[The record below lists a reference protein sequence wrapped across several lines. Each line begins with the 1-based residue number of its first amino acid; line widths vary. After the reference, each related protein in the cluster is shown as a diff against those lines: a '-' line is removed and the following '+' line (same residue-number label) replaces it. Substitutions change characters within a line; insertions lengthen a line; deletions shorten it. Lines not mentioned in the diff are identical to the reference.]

1 MNDSMI
7 LHHYEASPYAEKIRL
22 MFGLTNTRWYSML
35 SPVQPPRPSL
45 DPLTGGYRRIP
56 VAQVGAD
63 IFCDTAIIARE
74 VANATNCPA
83 LDPSGVDAS
92 AAVLMEQAEKEAFFA
107 AIATIKPLRL
117 LGTMIQ
123 QLGPIGMYR
132 FAKDRAGLLKGG
144 TVHPPQGAQA
154 KVVWE
159 SLLAALELHLAGQP
173 WVDGENTSVAD
184 LAVYHPLWL
193 HVSCDR
199 RPLEAAP
206 NVTAW
211 YQRVSEI
218 GHGQREEITQDKA
231 FAAARD
237 TQPRALPASVKN
249 LTVAIGERVEVA
261 PSDYGVLPVTGT
273 VAAVTEDRIILAR
286 DTTEFGTLHVH
297 FPRAG
302 YSLAS
307 KSA

>member
-7 LHHYEASPYAEKIRL
+7 LHHYDASPYAEKIRL

-74 VANATNCPA
+74 VAKATNCPA
-83 LDPSGVDAS
+83 LDPCGVDAA

-117 LGTMIQ
+117 LGTMMQ

-132 FAKDRAGLLKGG
+132 FARDRAGLLKGG
-144 TVHPPQGAQA
+144 TVYPPQGAQA
-154 KVVWE
+154 KVVWD

-173 WVDGENTSVAD
+173 WVGGENASVAD
-184 LAVYHPLWL
+184 FAVYHPLWL

-211 YQRVSEI
+211 YQRVSDV

-231 FAAARD
+231 FAAAREA
-237 TQPRALPASVKN
+237 QPRALPTSAED

-261 PSDYGVLPVTGT
+261 PSDYGVEPVTGT
-273 VAAVTEDRIILAR
+273 LAAVTEDRIILAR
-286 DTTEFGTLHVH
+286 DTTEFGPLHVH

>member
-1 MNDSMI
+1 MKDSMI

-22 MFGLTNTRWYSML
+22 MFGLTNVRWHSLL
-35 SPVQPPRPSL
+35 SPVQPPRPNL

-83 LDPSGVDAS
+83 LDPGKVDAT
-92 AAVLMEQAEKEAFFA
+92 AAALMEQAEKEAFFA
-107 AIATIKPLRL
+107 AIGAIKPLRL
-117 LGTMIQ
+117 IGTMIQ

-132 FAKDRAGLLKGG
+132 FVKDRAGLLKGG
-144 TVHPPQGAQA
+144 STLSPPQGAPAQA
-154 KVVWE
+154 VLD
-159 SLLAALELHLAGQP
+159 SLLAALEMRLEEHP
-173 WVDGENTSVAD
+173 WVGGDSASVAD
-184 LAVYHPLWL
+184 FAIYHPLWL
-193 HVSCDR
+193 HVRCNR
-199 RPLEAAP
+199 RPLNAGRK
-206 NVTAW
+206 VVAW

-218 GHGQREEITQDKA
+218 GHGRREEITQDKA

-237 TQPRALPASVKN
+237 AEPRPLPASVEDV
-249 LTVAIGERVEVA
+249 TVTIGGVVEVA

-273 VAAVTEDRIILAR
+273 LAAVTDDRLILAR
-286 DTTEFGTLHVH
+286 DNTELGKLHVH

-302 YSLAS
+302 YSVVC
-307 KSA
+307 K